1 MAISKQ
7 SDIFVCNIIYKE
19 EKIKQVGTFK
29 YLGFTITPDARCD
42 TEIKKRIIAFSA
54 DTFKKMK
61 FFFTNR
67 NIRMYTKINTMK
79 AYITA
84 RM

>member
-7 SDIFVCNIIYKE
+7 SDMFVCNIIYKE

-42 TEIKKRIIAFSA
+42 TEIKKRVAFSA
-54 DTFKKMK
+54 DTFKKIK

-67 NIRMYTKINTMK
+67 KIRMYTKINTMK